1 MYILVKKFFSGINYR
16 KVIFYTLALCAII
29 SWIFRIDILQQY
41 SNYEIA
47 LALFVIIFFYFLKDE
62 SRDEFLLIT
71 LFYVLTRSLWSCLI
85 TVTKIDLNIL
95 LMISAV
101 LISVSWRIDSISK
114 IDAEKDT
121 SQSDSDVEYFNLVY
135 INSAKSYEIAT
146 LIDGTIK
153 TSIQKENSHTIN
165 HKNSLKFGIKNSLQS
180 GYENS
185 NEFTAGNK
193 ISESF
198 EIKSTKSTIFR
209 KVYEMAKNFD
219 IKKSKQGDLVKFDG
233 ISFNS
238 VNAQDIS
245 LILQVLQ
252 SSKLDN
258 PSTEGIELNMSN
270 LLSTFL
276 TDYTIDYSFK
286 VGEENFL
293 VRFPYGEVEGFENGY
308 RHSDFQLGQFS
319 LVGIDRGEIDFSEV
333 NTMSTKFLEFMSKQA
348 KKDNMAKNV
357 KDIIPKSSVSELSN
371 TEQPELEI
379 DFNYEKLTGKYHLID
394 VIAVIQKV
402 NVEKKD
408 DLSV

>member
-1 MYILVKKFFSGINYR
+1 
-16 KVIFYTLALCAII
+16 
-29 SWIFRIDILQQY
+29 
-41 SNYEIA
+41 
-47 LALFVIIFFYFLKDE
+47 
-62 SRDEFLLIT
+62 
-71 LFYVLTRSLWSCLI
+71 VLTRSLWSCLI